1 MLFKTFGATG
11 TSQPFY
17 ALRGGFDLILSMT
30 GTNSLTLEREVV
42 KGTWVSWGS
51 GGEDGDAITAAGTTH
66 KSYGVDYSDPLRL
79 RLNLGTKDTGDVVA
93 YLEGDFLADEFS
105 VFEGGYS
112 LLTEV
117 EEDIVTENNE
127 YLELEGAA

>member
-51 GGEDGDAITAAGTTH
+51 AITAVGTTH

>member
-1 MLFKTFGATG
+1 MLFKTFAATG

-42 KGTWVSWGS
+42 KNTWVTWGS
-51 GGEDGDAITAAGTTH
+51 AITAAGTTH
-66 KSYGVDYSDPLRL
+66 KSWSVDYSDPLRL
-79 RLNLGTKDTGDVVA
+79 RLNLGTKDSGNVVA

-105 VFEGGYS
+105 MIEGEYS
-112 LLTEV
+112 LLTEL
-117 EEDIVTENNE
+117 EEDLITENDE
-127 YLELEGAA
+127 YILQEA

>member
-51 GGEDGDAITAAGTTH
+51 AITAAGTTH

-93 YLEGDFLADEFS
+93 YIEGDFLADEFS

>member
-1 MLFKTFGATG
+1 MLFKTFTATG

-42 KGTWVSWGS
+42 KGTWVTWGS
-51 GGEDGDAITAAGTTH
+51 AITAAGSTH
-66 KSYGVDYSDPLRL
+66 KAKDIDYADAVRL

-105 VFEGGYS
+105 VFEGGFS
-112 LLTEV
+112 LLTEG
-117 EEDIVTENNE
+117 EEDLVTENNE
-127 YLELEGAA
+127 YLETEFA

>member
-1 MLFKTFGATG
+1 MLFKTFAATG

-42 KGTWVSWGS
+42 KGTWVTWGS
-51 GGEDGDAITAAGTTH
+51 AVTAAGTTH
-66 KSYGVDYSDPLRL
+66 KSYGVDYSDAVRL

-105 VFEGGYS
+105 VFEGAYS
-112 LLTEV
+112 LLTEG
-117 EEDIVTENNE
+117 EEDLVTENNE

>member
-51 GGEDGDAITAAGTTH
+51 AITAAGTTH
-66 KSYGVDYSDPLRL
+66 KTWGTDYSAPLRV

-93 YLEGDFLADEFS
+93 YIEGDFLADEFS
-105 VFEGGYS
+105 VFEGNFS

>member
-42 KGTWVSWGS
+42 KGTWVTWGS
-51 GGEDGDAITAAGTTH
+51 AITAAG
-66 KSYGVDYSDPLRL
+66 
-79 RLNLGTKDTGDVVA
+79 A

>member
-51 GGEDGDAITAAGTTH
+51 AITAAGTTH

-93 YLEGDFLADEFS
+93 YLEGDFLGDEFS

>member
-51 GGEDGDAITAAGTTH
+51 AITAAGTTH
-66 KSYGVDYSDPLRL
+66 KTWGTDYSAPLRV
-79 RLNLGTKDTGDVVA
+79 RLNLGTKDTGDVTA

-105 VFEGGYS
+105 VFEGNFS

-117 EEDIVTENNE
+117 EEDIVTEKNE

>member
-1 MLFKTFGATG
+1 MLFKTFTATG

-42 KGTWVSWGS
+42 KGTWVTWGS
-51 GGEDGDAITAAGTTH
+51 AITAAGTTH
-66 KSYGVDYSDPLRL
+66 KTNGVDYAAPLSL
-79 RLNLGTKDTGDVVA
+79 RLNLGTKDTGSVVA

-105 VFEGGYS
+105 MVEGEYS
-112 LLTEV
+112 LLTEGD
-117 EEDIVTENNE
+117 EDLVTENDE
-127 YLELEGAA
+127 YILQEA

>member
-1 MLFKTFGATG
+1 MLFKTFAATG

-42 KGTWVSWGS
+42 KGTWVTWGS
-51 GGEDGDAITAAGTTH
+51 AVTAAGVTH
-66 KSYGVDYSDPLRL
+66 KAHGVDYADPVRL

-105 VFEGGYS
+105 VFEGAYS

-117 EEDIVTENNE
+117 EEDLVTENDE
-127 YLELEGAA
+127 YILQEA